1 MTGIW
6 QKLMKGWCW
15 VIILFGAVLMGGAF
29 ASADGPSQYL
39 LAILGGRDPAMDAPL
54 RFAVGLMG
62 AVTFGWGLTALAV
75 TSISHLL
82 DASGARLLWRR
93 VTAAIMVWYLVDSV
107 ISLATGF
114 GLNAISNTLLMG
126 AFLVIARGSG
136 VLSTHSAN
144 SARQVSAR
152 A

>member
-6 QKLMKGWCW
+6 QRLMAGWCCA
-15 VIILFGAVLMGGAF
+15 VILFGAVLMGGAF
-29 ASADGPSQYL
+29 ASADGPTRYL
-39 LAILGGRDPAMDAPL
+39 LTNMGGSNLAMDAPL

-62 AVTFGWGLTALAV
+62 AVTFGWGLTVLAV
-75 TSISHLL
+75 TSVSHLL

-107 ISLATGF
+107 ISVATGF
-114 GLNAISNTLLMG
+114 GLNALSNTLLMG
-126 AFLVIARGSG
+126 AFLLIARGSG
-136 VLSTHSAN
+136 VLSKHSA
-144 SARQVSAR
+144 SPARQVSAR